1 MRARCLSYLTL
12 FLLTLAACSPD
23 TGKPAAPVAATRSHV
38 PTQADVDRFLAAGPE
53 PTLQALRPLDFWLQY
68 KMMQATGIEQALGGE
83 TQAIAALK
91 ALGDAYEGKLRRAE
105 ANAPKMIPAAFT
117 GEGMASG
124 LAGLGMG
131 AFAGMIT
138 GGMMGGAISSMS
150 DKDLAELVK
159 AGPIKFDD
167 KSGGA
172 ALQVGEDGSLTQSLA
187 FDVNEHGLNGKVK
200 MKIHMDGCPDPEGKV
215 TVNLDVDSAM
225 SVSGKPGTGGHV
237 HTQFS
242 YERYVDDD
250 AHLIDSGDGG
260 ASNMRIQIGGAE
272 NFQHQQVEITTGY
285 ERSGKE
291 TFIHHDESGLSIFH
305 PEEVKRIQEMI
316 QAAQILNIVV
326 AEAMLRGMGASAGS
340 PWEGGH
346 CVKLDVTSDPGK
358 RKGIRP
364 NTAFDIEAKPR
375 AKADGA
381 PAGGTVTATLSGG
394 SSLQPASGKVPADAK
409 YQYAGPDKKDQ
420 TASIAF
426 EARSKRGVGKATLEF
441 DTKKG
446 GYRIV
451 GGQNDFKADAIVCS
465 IDGPFDIPSSVG
477 IVMHMSPSG
486 EQGGSW
492 TESGNAAGVSWS
504 GSGSYTLTFDAGG
517 SGTLKATGTSTI
529 ATPMGKFSDSVQP
542 TFRVS
547 PASGEDCQH

>member
-12 FLLTLAACSPD
+12 SLLTLAACSPD
-23 TGKPAAPVAATRSHV
+23 TGKPAAQVAAARSHV
-38 PTQADVDRFLAAGPE
+38 PTQADVNRFLAEGPE

-91 ALGDAYEGKLRRAE
+91 ALGDAYERKLRSAE

-117 GEGMASG
+117 GEGMSSG

-131 AFAGMIT
+131 AFAGMMT

-167 KSGGA
+167 KTGGA
-172 ALQVGEDGSLTQSLA
+172 ALQVGEDGSLTQSLT
-187 FDVNEHGLNGKVK
+187 FDVNENGLNGKVK

-242 YERYVDDD
+242 YERYLDDD
-250 AHLIDSGDGG
+250 AHLISGNDGG

-272 NFQHQQVEITTGY
+272 NFQRQQVEITTGY
-285 ERSGKE
+285 ERGGKGI
-291 TFIHHDESGLSIFH
+291 FIHHDESGFSIFH
-305 PEEVKRIQEMI
+305 PEEVERAKEMI
-316 QAAQILNIVV
+316 RAAELLNTVV
-326 AEAMLRGMGASAGS
+326 AEAMLRGMGSSTGS

-364 NTAFDIEAKPR
+364 NTAFDIDAKPR

-381 PAGGTVTATLSGG
+381 PTRGTVTATLSGG
-394 SSLQPASGKVPADAK
+394 SALQPASGKVPADAK

-426 EARSKRGVGKATLEF
+426 EARSKRGVGKATLAF

-446 GYRIV
+446 GYHIV
-451 GGQNDFKADAIVCS
+451 GGQNDFKANTTVCS
-465 IDGPFDIPSSVG
+465 IDGPFDIPSGAG

-492 TESGNAAGVSWS
+492 TQTGSAAGVTWS
-504 GSGSYTLTFDAGG
+504 GGGNYTLTLDTGG
-517 SGTLKATGTSTI
+517 NGTLSASGTSTI
-529 ATPMGKFSDSVQP
+529 KTPMGAFSDSVQP

-547 PASGEDCQH
+547 SASGEDCH

>member
-1 MRARCLSYLTL
+1 MRARCLSYLTM
-12 FLLTLAACSPD
+12 FLLMLAACSPD
-23 TGKPAAPVAATRSHV
+23 TGKSAAPVAAARSHV
-38 PTQADVDRFLAAGPE
+38 PTQADVNRFLAEGPE

-83 TQAIAALK
+83 TQAIAALQ
-91 ALGDAYEGKLRRAE
+91 ALGDAYERKLRSAK
-105 ANAPKMIPAAFT
+105 ANAPKLIPAAFT
-117 GEGMASG
+117 GEGMGSG
-124 LAGLGMG
+124 LAGLGLG
-131 AFAGMIT
+131 AFTGLMT
-138 GGMMGGAISSMS
+138 GGLMGSAISSMS

-159 AGPIKFDD
+159 QGPIKFD
-167 KSGGA
+167 KESGNS
-172 ALQVGEDGSLTQSLA
+172 ALQVGEGGSLTQSME
-187 FDVNEHGLNGKVK
+187 FEVNEHGLNGKVK
-200 MKIHMDGCPDPEGKV
+200 IKTHMDACPDPEGKV

-242 YERYVDDD
+242 YERYLDDD
-250 AHLIDSGDGG
+250 AHLISGNDGG

-272 NFQHQQVEITTGY
+272 NFQHQQVEITTGH

-291 TFIHHDESGLSIFH
+291 IFIHHDESGFSIFH
-305 PEEVKRIQEMI
+305 PEEVTRIQEMI
-316 QAAQILNIVV
+316 RGVELLNTLV
-326 AEAMLRGMGASAGS
+326 AEVMLRGMGSGS
-340 PWEGGH
+340 PWESGH
-346 CVKLDVTSDPGK
+346 CVKLEVTSDPGK

-381 PAGGTVTATLSGG
+381 PTRGTVTATLSGG
-394 SSLQPASGKVPADAK
+394 SALQPASGKVPADAK

-420 TASIAF
+420 TASIEF
-426 EARSKRGVGKATLEF
+426 EARSKRGVGKATLAF

-446 GYRIV
+446 GYHIV
-451 GGQNDFKADAIVCS
+451 GGQNDFKANTTVCS
-465 IDGPFDIPSSVG
+465 IEGPFDIPSSAG

-486 EQGGSW
+486 EQSGSW
-492 TESGNAAGVSWS
+492 TQTGSAAGVTWS
-504 GSGSYTLTFDAGG
+504 GGGNYTLTLDAGG
-517 SGTLKATGTSTI
+517 NGTLKATGTSTI
-529 ATPMGKFSDSVQP
+529 ATPMGKFADSVEP